1 MMIDKTI
8 RQGGIHR
15 VVTPCMQRTHSLH
28 RPSICIDSV
37 DTILALLFFDEI
49 VSTSMPSLRVIADV
63 IAAENVIAPMLFGD
77 ERRGARHLGR
87 SPCEPG

>member
-8 RQGGIHR
+8 RQGGMHR

-28 RPSICIDSV
+28 RPSICSDSV

-63 IAAENVIAPMLFGD
+63 IAPENVIAPMFSGD